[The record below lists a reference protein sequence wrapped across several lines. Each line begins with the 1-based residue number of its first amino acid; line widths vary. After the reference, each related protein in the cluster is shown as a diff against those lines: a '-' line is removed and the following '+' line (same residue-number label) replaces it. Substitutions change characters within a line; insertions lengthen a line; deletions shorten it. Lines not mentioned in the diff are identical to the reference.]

1 MPSGC
6 CEMDVKVTDEMDRKH
21 EGKEK
26 NTPSRRVKSGGLRLG
41 DALQLQEEGTEA
53 VDTEKDR

>member
-1 MPSGC
+1 
-6 CEMDVKVTDEMDRKH
+6 MDVKVTDEMDRKH

>member
-1 MPSGC
+1 
-6 CEMDVKVTDEMDRKH
+6 MDVKVTDQMDRKY

-26 NTPSRRVKSGGLRLG
+26 NTPSRRVKSGGLG
-41 DALQLQEEGTEA
+41 ESLQLVEEGTEA

>member
-1 MPSGC
+1 
-6 CEMDVKVTDEMDRKH
+6 MDVKVTETDQMDRKY

-26 NTPSRRVKSGGLRLG
+26 NTPSRRVKSGGLG
-41 DALQLQEEGTEA
+41 ESLQLAVEEGTEA

>member
-1 MPSGC
+1 M
-6 CEMDVKVTDEMDRKH
+6 TDQMDRKY

-26 NTPSRRVKSGGLRLG
+26 NTPSRRVKSGGLG
-41 DALQLQEEGTEA
+41 ESLQLVEEGTEA